1 MARQIK
7 LDQIDDNCEEITLP
21 MVTINKSKKF
31 YFAPDTK
38 FPRQQFKQ
46 LKETP
51 IRRDIGSH
59 EDMKTYGK
67 NTKWAPASERGDS
80 EYFYNMAI
88 EKFGPVTVFISDDD
102 KIKIACLENGYCYD
116 QTDRMVSREEAA
128 QMLGVESLDVIG
140 D

>member
-1 MARQIK
+1 MNYKKMENLKEIK
-7 LDQIDDNCEEITLP
+7 LMMERLESPRLT
-21 MVTINKSKKF
+21 
-31 YFAPDTK
+31 DTEYQE
-38 FPRQQFKQ
+38 RVKQ

-67 NTKWAPASERGDS
+67 NTKWAPASERDDS
-80 EYFYNMAI
+80 EYFYNMYT

-102 KIKIACLENGYCYD
+102 KIKIACMENGYCWD